1 MASVRIPES
10 FFTEDE
16 YLALERASEER
27 REYLDGQIYLM
38 AGESEAH
45 GTICTNLTAE
55 IAYQLKGTPCRA
67 FSKDTKVRSGP
78 LPKTRYSAEGL
89 YSFPNL
95 LVVCGEAQ
103 YLDERR
109 DVLLNPKVI
118 IEVLSP
124 STEAFD
130 RTEKSARYREHLD
143 SLTDYIVV
151 AQSQPLIEH
160 FARDGSGQWVIAA
173 TATELSDSVVIN
185 SIGCT
190 LRLSDVYD
198 RIVFSESVLAE
209 PVEPALAE

>member
-10 FFTEDE
+10 FYTEDE

-27 REYLDGQIYLM
+27 REYFDGQIYLM

-55 IAYQLKGTPCRA
+55 IANQLKGTPCRV

-78 LPKTRYSAEGL
+78 VPKTRYSAQGL
-89 YSFPNL
+89 YSFPDL
-95 LVVCGEAQ
+95 VVVCGERQ
-103 YLDERR
+103 YLDEHQ
-109 DVLLNPKVI
+109 DVLLNPRVI

-130 RTEKSARYREHLD
+130 RTEKSARYREHLG
-143 SLTDYIVV
+143 SLTDYILV
-151 AQSQPLIEH
+151 AQSDALIEH
-160 FARDGSGQWVIAA
+160 FVRNESGQWVTAA
-173 TATELSDSVVIN
+173 TVTELSDSVVIN

-190 LRLSDVYD
+190 LKLSDVYD
-198 RIVFSESVLAE
+198 RIVFPAALDDE
-209 PVEPALAE
+209 PTPVIG